1 MSSAQSL
8 EDKLEALQ
16 SHFTW
21 ELQPSRSKLTYL
33 RIRLED
39 IGTEEGNFWLGHVY
53 NLLGFIQYQL
63 GSSEDT
69 LNLFNRAAETSQR
82 QKNADEGPWLMVNFG
97 NLAWLHHHL
106 GEDEKSEDYLSK
118 VDGLMRKYPAP
129 PELELH
135 PEVLAEKAWTLMKFD
150 KEKKQQALELF
161 QRAIRMQP
169 DTVEWRSSYAILST
183 EFLTKRQTIL
193 EPEVFERLRSAKE
206 QDPGNLYVAALY
218 LEARAAKQEQI
229 HDEARELAERIL
241 ERPMNGYCGFGPL
254 LRLYR
259 KHISK
264 DEAVEIAIEALRRH
278 PDSRYTKKSSAK
290 CYRKQIFGKQSN
302 PDGSRMDEAICLW
315 DEMIAAHP
323 ESGLKDKITLAD
335 LHATQQ
341 KTKDKADEI
350 YKKLLEER
358 EDLDP
363 AGLQMLYCR
372 YAKHLY
378 FSGHDSGRSIEYHM
392 KAAEIQETSK
402 YRQKSLR
409 QLKTTVKRNT
419 NPELYRR
426 IREVETSLRNF
437 CLVDEPDLPVIGW
450 WCDSFTAD
458 RVKRKPEHLSEREGL
473 ESSGTRP
480 FPCSPVK
487 EPGQSPRLGKES
499 LFGQIRNQTQ
509 QQRSDAESLTKK
521 ILSKDYR
528 TDSNEINGAIRLW
541 EEVIHNDPQ
550 PKLEDKITLAS
561 IHAKLDTKK
570 AEQIYKELL
579 EQRQDLD
586 PAGKQMLYNVYA
598 KHLFFMKNN
607 SCESI
612 EYHMRAAEIQEE
624 SKYRHSSITELKK
637 TLTRETSR
645 RNGDADLCKRIKEL
659 LARLGI

>member
-1 MSSAQSL
+1 MTYTHFEFTEKMLVKLKEKPKSGRILNMEQKKRKTL
-8 EDKLEALQ
+8 LVQQKLRLDKLNFVLLEAQ
-16 SHFTW
+16 
-21 ELQPSRSKLTYL
+21 
-33 RIRLED
+33 
-39 IGTEEGNFWLGHVY
+39 
-53 NLLGFIQYQL
+53 
-63 GSSEDT
+63 
-69 LNLFNRAAETSQR
+69 

-378 FSGHDSGRSIEYHM
+378 FSGHDSGRSIDPT
-392 KAAEIQETSK
+392 KATVQEVMIFFTAVVIVQMIHPATTLHFSDGLRKNTETHTHHSTPHKHLLSK
-402 YRQKSLR
+402 QLATQKRTVVPWEFRLR
-409 QLKTTVKRNT
+409 QTPSSST
-419 NPELYRR
+419 E
-426 IREVETSLRNF
+426 
-437 CLVDEPDLPVIGW
+437 
-450 WCDSFTAD
+450 
-458 RVKRKPEHLSEREGL
+458 EGL
-473 ESSGTRP
+473 
-480 FPCSPVK
+480 
-487 EPGQSPRLGKES
+487 
-499 LFGQIRNQTQ
+499 
-509 QQRSDAESLTKK
+509 
-521 ILSKDYR
+521 
-528 TDSNEINGAIRLW
+528 
-541 EEVIHNDPQ
+541 
-550 PKLEDKITLAS
+550 LED
-561 IHAKLDTKK
+561 
-570 AEQIYKELL
+570 
-579 EQRQDLD
+579 
-586 PAGKQMLYNVYA
+586 
-598 KHLFFMKNN
+598 
-607 SCESI
+607 
-612 EYHMRAAEIQEE
+612 IQEE
-624 SKYRHSSITELKK
+624 
-637 TLTRETSR
+637 
-645 RNGDADLCKRIKEL
+645 D
-659 LARLGI
+659 LGI

>member
-16 SHFTW
+16 SHLTW
-21 ELQPSRSKLTYL
+21 ELHPSRSKLTYL
-33 RIRLED
+33 RNRLED

-63 GSSEDT
+63 DSSKD
-69 LNLFNRAAETSQR
+69 AAETFQR

-118 VDGLMRKYPAP
+118 VDGLMKKKKGDLY
-129 PELELH
+129 

-150 KEKKQQALELF
+150 KEKKLEAAELF
-161 QRAIRMQP
+161 QRAIEMQP

-183 EFLTKRQTIL
+183 EFLTKRQIIL

-229 HDEARELAERIL
+229 HDEARELARKVL
-241 ERPMNGYCGFGPL
+241 ERPPSMYSGISPL

-259 KHISK
+259 SKISK
-264 DEAVEIAIEALRRH
+264 DEAVQLAEEALKRH
-278 PDSRYTKKSSAK
+278 PDSRYFKRLTAI
-290 CYRKQIFGKQSN
+290 CYMTRILN
-302 PDGSRMDEAICLW
+302 PDRQDPKPSRSIVNRAISLW
-315 DEMIAAHP
+315 EGMIAAYDD
-323 ESGLKDKITLAD
+323 SCLKQQITLAD
-335 LHATQQ
+335 LYAKQPN
-341 KTKDKADEI
+341 TKDKADEI

-402 YRQKSLR
+402 YRQKILR

-426 IREVETSLRNF
+426 IREVETSLRN
-437 CLVDEPDLPVIGW
+437 
-450 WCDSFTAD
+450 
-458 RVKRKPEHLSEREGL
+458 
-473 ESSGTRP
+473 
-480 FPCSPVK
+480 
-487 EPGQSPRLGKES
+487 
-499 LFGQIRNQTQ
+499 
-509 QQRSDAESLTKK
+509 
-521 ILSKDYR
+521 
-528 TDSNEINGAIRLW
+528 
-541 EEVIHNDPQ
+541 Q
-550 PKLEDKITLAS
+550 P
-561 IHAKLDTKK
+561 
-570 AEQIYKELL
+570 
-579 EQRQDLD
+579 
-586 PAGKQMLYNVYA
+586 N
-598 KHLFFMKNN
+598 
-607 SCESI
+607 
-612 EYHMRAAEIQEE
+612 
-624 SKYRHSSITELKK
+624 
-637 TLTRETSR
+637 
-645 RNGDADLCKRIKEL
+645 
-659 LARLGI
+659 